1 MSDAPSTAEVEAPL
15 RTMRIDKCPFC
26 GSRLLFVEGVTHYV
40 REAELDE
47 NGQLHGVTFASLEQ
61 VPYHRTTWVE
71 CDENCAD
78 SNEYSFEIA
87 FFDDEDDD
95 ADHEAE

>member
-1 MSDAPSTAEVEAPL
+1 MSDAPNSAEVGARL

-47 NGQLHGVTFASLEQ
+47 NGQLHAVTFASLEQ

-71 CDENCAD
+71 CDENCAE
-78 SNEYSFEIA
+78 SNECSFELA
-87 FFDDEDDD
+87 LFDDDFND
-95 ADHEAE
+95 EAE